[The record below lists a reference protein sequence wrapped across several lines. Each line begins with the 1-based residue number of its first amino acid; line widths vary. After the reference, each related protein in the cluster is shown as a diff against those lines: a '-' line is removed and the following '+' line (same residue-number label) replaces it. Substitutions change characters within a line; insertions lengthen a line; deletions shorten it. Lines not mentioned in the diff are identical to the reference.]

1 MKSIDF
7 TKPSGFPLTQD
18 QLGYM
23 QTAYTEC
30 LNALVAIGGSG
41 PFAISGCVVTKTLVS
56 GTTFNYSVTAG
67 WVYYNGSMIRVPATS
82 LTGIDESVNAAY
94 MLVTPTA
101 APLSFYNGSN
111 PNVILDSSI
120 SLVAQVI
127 GTADDSTHFLLSE
140 LIPFGVSFG
149 NNNKESAW
157 NTLIVNTAPAD
168 GGVTGNIYYK
178 KNFLTNTLQLRG
190 FLSANNAQ
198 NFAASPAS
206 LYPLM
211 CTLPTGYWPANP
223 SAFFMAN
230 KFFATQILD
239 DTGID
244 YIRNVECS
252 VNVAGQLLIRWIRPN
267 ISITGYSIEFN
278 TIIPLD

>member
-7 TKPSGFPLTQD
+7 TQPGGFPLTQD
-18 QLGYM
+18 QLGYL

-30 LNALVAIGGSG
+30 LNALAAVGGSG
-41 PFAISGCVVTKTLVS
+41 PFAINGCVVTKTLVS

-67 WVYYNGSMIRVPATS
+67 WVYYNSSMIRVPAIS
-82 LTGIDESVNAAY
+82 LSGIDESVNAAY
-94 MLVTPTA
+94 MLITPTA
-101 APLSFYNGSN
+101 TSLSFYNGSS

-120 SLVAQVI
+120 SLIAQPI
-127 GTADDSTHFLLSE
+127 GTHDDSTHFLLSE
-140 LIPFGVSFG
+140 LTSFGVSLG
-149 NNNKESAW
+149 NNNRESTW
-157 NTLIVNTAPAD
+157 NTMIVNTPPAD

-206 LYPLM
+206 LYALM
-211 CTLPTGYWPANP
+211 GTLPSGYWPVNP
-223 SAFFMAN
+223 SVFFMAN

-239 DTGID
+239 DISVD
-244 YIRNVECS
+244 YIRNVECGL
-252 VNVAGQLLIRWIRPN
+252 NVAGQLLIRWIRPS

>member
-7 TKPSGFPLTQD
+7 TKPGGFPLTQD

-30 LNALVAIGGSG
+30 LNALVAIGGNG
-41 PFAISGCVVTKTLVS
+41 PFAISGCIVTKTLVS

-120 SLVAQVI
+120 SLVAQAI

-149 NNNKESAW
+149 NFNRESAW

-190 FLSANNAQ
+190 FLTANNAQ
-198 NFAASPAS
+198 NFAASPAA
-206 LYPLM
+206 LYAIM
-211 CTLPTGYWPANP
+211 GTLPAAYWPISLEVPFIATYALSYLIKDDAGVAWIKQINGALNNTGQIGINWLKPDIAVTGYIIQ
-223 SAFFMAN
+223 FDV
-230 KFFATQILD
+230 IL
-239 DTGID
+239 
-244 YIRNVECS
+244 
-252 VNVAGQLLIRWIRPN
+252 
-267 ISITGYSIEFN
+267 
-278 TIIPLD
+278 PLD

>member
-7 TKPSGFPLTQD
+7 TKPGGFPLTQD
-18 QLGYM
+18 QLGYL

-30 LNALVAIGGSG
+30 LNALATTGGSG

-56 GTTFNYSVTAG
+56 GTTFNYAVTAG
-67 WVYYNGSMIRVPATS
+67 WVYYAGNMIRVPAIT
-82 LTGIDESVNAAY
+82 LAGIDESINAAY
-94 MLVTPTA
+94 MLITPTA
-101 APLSFYNGSN
+101 APLAFYNGSN
-111 PNVILDSSI
+111 PDVILDSSI
-120 SLVAQVI
+120 SLMAQTI
-127 GTADDSTHFLLSE
+127 GTPDDSTHFLLSE
-140 LIPFGVSFG
+140 LVSYGVSLG
-149 NNNKESAW
+149 NNNRESTW
-157 NTLIVNTAPAD
+157 STIVVNTLPAD

-198 NFAASPAS
+198 NFAASPLS

-211 CTLPTGYWPANP
+211 CTLPSGYWPANP

-244 YIRNVECS
+244 YIRSVECS
-252 VNVAGQLLIRWIRPN
+252 VNVGGQLLIRWIRPTA
-267 ISITGYSIEFN
+267 SILGYSIEFN